1 MRRLFRLQP
10 TVTALLCYACLLAVE
25 CAGAIALEEHAGA
38 ATESPQPTHT
48 VTGTLTTLDV
58 SAGKGMLKTDLN
70 KPIFFKIDRPD
81 LFEHLSVGDRVT
93 MQIDSEGRTVKVI
106 KALPAEVHESPPPPS
121 Q

>member
-1 MRRLFRLQP
+1 MEE
-10 TVTALLCYACLLAVE
+10 YAEA
-25 CAGAIALEEHAGA
+25 AG
-38 ATESPQPTHT
+38 ESPQPTHT

-93 MQIDSEGRTVKVI
+93 MQIDAEDRTVKVI
-106 KALPAEVHESPPPPS
+106 KALPAEIHESPLPPT